1 MRQLISWVWPY
12 IERFGEIGD
21 RPGDSDDERG
31 RHRFML
37 LTGVS
42 MSFGGLVWGSLSLAA
57 GLPFHALIPF
67 GYVAVT
73 IANFASLERMKN
85 FAIARTVQVLISLLL
100 PFLFQWMLGGFVA
113 SGAMMIW
120 SMLALV
126 CALSFETKRA
136 SVVWLIFY
144 LVFTFASGLIDPFLP
159 RPEVLPEGGLG
170 PLSFALNIST
180 VSATVFVLTLYFLHR
195 RDLVNEELRRKN
207 DELARSH
214 QALVQSEKMAA
225 LGQLVAGVAHELN
238 TPLGAIVASVGN
250 ISVSLD
256 RALEELPDVL
266 SASSPDELAGLR
278 TLVRQSEA
286 VPVVLTTREER
297 QLRATLEHEL
307 EDRSIPDPR
316 RVARTL
322 VSLGM
327 TVDVDAHAPL
337 LRSARSEPLLRA
349 ASSLVSLRRNSGTIR
364 TAADRAAKIVFA
376 LKSYAHPGTVSGEP
390 VEARLSENLE
400 TVLTLYQNQLKNGV
414 QVIRDFEDPCLVVGH
429 HDELNQVW
437 TNLIHNGLQAM
448 NYKGRMELR
457 LSREGEH
464 VVVQVI
470 DSGAGISEN
479 ARARIFEP
487 FYTTKPQGEGSGLG
501 LSISREIVERH
512 HGSITVESR
521 PGRTVFTVVLPAAVQ
536 TRVESTV

>member
-1 MRQLISWVWPY
+1 
-12 IERFGEIGD
+12 
-21 RPGDSDDERG
+21 
-31 RHRFML
+31 ML

-42 MSFGGLVWGSLSLAA
+42 MSFGGFVWGGLSLAA

-73 IANFASLERMKN
+73 IANFGTLKRTKN

-144 LVFTFASGLIDPFLP
+144 LVFTFASGVIDPFLP
-159 RPEVLPEGGLG
+159 RPAVLPAEGLG

-256 RALEELPDVL
+256 RALEELPGVL
-266 SASSPDELAGLR
+266 SASSPEELAGLR

-286 VPVVLTTREER
+286 GPGVLTTREER
-297 QLRATLEHEL
+297 QLRTTLEREL

-327 TVDVDAHAPL
+327 TVDVDTHATL
-337 LRSARSEPLLRA
+337 LRSARAEPLMRA

-390 VEARLSENLE
+390 VEARLSDNLE
-400 TVLTLYQNQLKNGV
+400 TVLTLYQNQIKNGV
-414 QVIRDFEDPCLVVGH
+414 QVIRGFEDPCLVVGH

-448 NYKGRMELR
+448 HYKGRLELR
-457 LSREGEH
+457 LACKAEQ
-464 VVVQVI
+464 VIVQVI
-470 DSGAGISEN
+470 DSGSGISES

-512 HGSITVESR
+512 NGSITVESR
-521 PGRTVFTVVLPAAVQ
+521 PGRTVFTVALPAAIRTGAEACTGQ
-536 TRVESTV
+536 GDRI

>member
-1 MRQLISWVWPY
+1 MRHLLQTFARRPDDSPDVQLEKAAIFLIAGSCTLAGVVWALMYLLVFGPGLTAALPSGFAGIVGSALVISHR
-12 IERFGEIGD
+12 IRD
-21 RPGDSDDERG
+21 HRPAIYAQI
-31 RHRFML
+31 FCIVYVTAL
-37 LTGVS
+37 LQWS
-42 MSFGGLVWGSLSLAA
+42 IGGL
-57 GLPFHALIPF
+57 
-67 GYVAVT
+67 
-73 IANFASLERMKN
+73 
-85 FAIARTVQVLISLLL
+85 
-100 PFLFQWMLGGFVA
+100 
-113 SGAMMIW
+113 
-120 SMLALV
+120 
-126 CALSFETKRA
+126 
-136 SVVWLIFY
+136 
-144 LVFTFASGLIDPFLP
+144 FASGFVLAWSLCGPITALVFFPPRKSGIWFLLFVVNILITAIFDDTFAAH
-159 RPEVLPEGGLG
+159 GLVVEPG
-170 PLSFALNIST
+170 IRKLFFVMNLS
-180 VSATVFVLTLYFLHR
+180 VSSFVVFVFAGYFVAERRLAEERLLEKHTQLLT
-195 RDLVNEELRRKN
+195 
-207 DELARSH
+207 SH

-256 RALEELPDVL
+256 RALEELPEVL

-286 VPVVLTTREER
+286 VPIVLTTREER
-297 QLRATLEHEL
+297 LLRTSLERAL

-322 VSLGM
+322 AALGM
-327 TVDVDAHAPL
+327 TVDVDTHAPL
-337 LRSARSEPLLRA
+337 LRSARAEPLLRA

-390 VEARLSENLE
+390 VQGRLSDNLE

-414 QVIRDFEDPCLVVGH
+414 QVIRDFEDPCLVLGH

-448 NYKGRMELR
+448 HYKGRLELR
-457 LSREGEH
+457 LAREGEQ
-464 VVVQVI
+464 VIVQVI
-470 DSGAGISEN
+470 DSGSGIN
-479 ARARIFEP
+479 ADVQARIFEP

-521 PGRTVFTVVLPAAVQ
+521 PGRTVFTVALPAAGQ
-536 TRVESTV
+536 MSVESIV